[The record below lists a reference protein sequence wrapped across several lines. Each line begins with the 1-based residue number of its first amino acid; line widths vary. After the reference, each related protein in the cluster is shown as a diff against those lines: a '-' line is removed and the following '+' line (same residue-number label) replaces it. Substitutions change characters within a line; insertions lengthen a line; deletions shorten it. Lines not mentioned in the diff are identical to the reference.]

1 MQLTRAADYAVR
13 VMIHMAG
20 LPPGTRASRAELAE
34 AVECPEQFLSKVL
47 QGLTRGGL
55 VVSHRGNT
63 GGFELPGQ
71 RRAATLLEVVE
82 AIEGHIRLN
91 VCLTSDHSCTR
102 QAWCPA
108 HDVWAEAQASLV
120 AVLQEAT
127 ISELAERAA
136 ARKAAGEV
144 IKRYGTNRDR
154 GAGEPGDGGGKG
166 KSLDATRN

>member
-20 LPPGTRASRAELAE
+20 LPPGTRASRSELAE

-47 QGLTRGGL
+47 QSLTRAGL

-63 GGFELPGQ
+63 GGFELPAD

-82 AIEGHIRLN
+82 ALEGRIRLN
-91 VCLTSDHSCTR
+91 LCLTSEHACTR

-108 HDVWAEAQASLV
+108 HDVWVEAQESLV
-120 AVLQEAT
+120 SVLQKAT
-127 ISELAERAA
+127 INDLAERAA
-136 ARKAAGEV
+136 ARKAG
-144 IKRYGTNRDR
+144 GTVNQ
-154 GAGEPGDGGGKG
+154 
-166 KSLDATRN
+166 TIWN

>member
-20 LPPGTRASRAELAE
+20 LPPGTRASRSELAE

-55 VVSHRGNT
+55 VASHRGNT
-63 GGFELPGQ
+63 GGFELPGEH
-71 RRAATLLEVVE
+71 RAATLLEVVE

-91 VCLTSDHSCTR
+91 VCLISEHSCTR

-120 AVLQEAT
+120 AVLQKAN

-136 ARKAAGEV
+136 ARKAAGPV
-144 IKRYGTNRDR
+144 NQTVWN
-154 GAGEPGDGGGKG
+154 
-166 KSLDATRN
+166 